1 MLKVL
6 SAVAL
11 VVFSVNA
18 EARVYT
24 CEVGGKKVFQSTP
37 CAAGDAPM
45 ELHVP
50 KAGEPGGFDHVQY
63 YREQNRKLE
72 EEKAI
77 EDAIRGKRVRL
88 GMTKDQVIRS
98 WGKPDKI
105 NRSVYESGSSEQWVY
120 RVDRVE
126 SQYVYF
132 RGGVVTGIN

>member
-72 EEKAI
+72 EEKAV

-88 GMTKDQVIRS
+88 GMTKEQVIRS
-98 WGKPDKI
+98 WGKPDDI
-105 NRSVYESGSSEQWVY
+105 NRSVYRSGVTEQWVY
-120 RVDRVE
+120 DRGDYE
-126 SQYVYF
+126 RQYVYF
-132 RGGVVTGIN
+132 DDGVVSAIN